1 MPQNEEKDI
10 QDLEDEDLPLA
21 WSMPKGDK
29 KVAIMI
35 PVRGEETEDGDKD
48 QKETL

>member
-1 MPQNEEKDI
+1 MPQDEEKDI

-21 WSMPKGDK
+21 WPIPKGDK

-35 PVRGEETEDGDKD
+35 PVRGEDSKDDNKD
-48 QKETL
+48 QSG